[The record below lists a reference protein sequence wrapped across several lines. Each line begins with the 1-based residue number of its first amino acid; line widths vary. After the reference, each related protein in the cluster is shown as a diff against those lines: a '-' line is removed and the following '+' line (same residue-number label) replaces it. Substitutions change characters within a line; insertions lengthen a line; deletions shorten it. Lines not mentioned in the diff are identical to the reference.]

1 MSASEAKH
9 EETLK
14 EDVVKKETTLLSI
27 KSLQPIEIPENAR
40 VIELF
45 AFKYENQKIYRL
57 AFESDVFSYEITIC
71 SLAIYTENLFGT
83 KSKINY

>member
-9 EETLK
+9 EDTLK

-27 KSLQPIEIPENAR
+27 KSLQPIEIPENVR

-45 AFKYENQKIYRL
+45 VLNYETNVL
-57 AFESDVFSYEITIC
+57 AC
-71 SLAIYTENLFGT
+71 
-83 KSKINY
+83 